1 MRAIPRS
8 RSRAVPDAAPLPAR
22 ALAWVTWGLTFHIL
36 AVALLFGLFR
46 FPATVVRGIAAW
58 KEVAGV
64 LLLGAVTIRMLA
76 GRGPRTS
83 ICVADLCAGG
93 WVALTIILFM
103 TENVVWQDAIPM
115 KAALFGLRDT
125 CYFVI
130 FYFIGRATPEIARDE
145 RWLKRAFFVL
155 LITSAA
161 AVLEQLFV
169 TPQMLVLL
177 GVASYVRDFLGT
189 KLFTQGNVYGLPSN
203 YWTLMGG
210 HLVRRSG
217 SVFLSSQGFAVVFL
231 VLLPGATIWAL
242 DQRDRA
248 HVWAMAAYVVIWAG
262 LLATFTRAAIGV
274 STLQLGIILAS
285 RRRVTGL
292 ALAGAVGLAVLL
304 AGIIAVPG
312 LATFVLETITW
323 QSGSSTSHVK
333 DWVAGITAFLE
344 QPWGYGLG
352 TADQSA
358 VRGGLEPITAD
369 NLYLTYA
376 VQTGV
381 LGLLL
386 VLGTL
391 GSFLRAGARLRHT
404 GRSESERALGMTVLL
419 ATLGIV
425 LYGMTSVIFGDPIVS
440 YLLFWFAG
448 AAVTLAQREHAL
460 VPLAIERYA

>member
-1 MRAIPRS
+1 M
-8 RSRAVPDAAPLPAR
+8 PDATPLPAR

-46 FPATVVRGIAAW
+46 LPTNVVRGIAAW

-64 LLLGAVTIRMLA
+64 LLLAAVIVRMMA
-76 GRGPRTS
+76 GRGPRAS
-83 ICVADLCAGG
+83 ICTADLCAGG
-93 WVALTIILFM
+93 WVALTVIFFV
-103 TENVVWQDAIPM
+103 TENAVWQDSIPL

-130 FYFIGRATPEIARDE
+130 FYFVGRATPEIARDE

-161 AVLEQLFV
+161 AVLEQIFV

-189 KLFTQGNVYGLPSN
+189 ELFTQGNVYGLPAN

-217 SVFLSSQGFAVVFL
+217 SVFLSSQGFAAIFL
-231 VLLPGATIWAL
+231 VLFPGATIWVL
-242 DQRDRA
+242 DRRDRA
-248 HVWAMAAYVVIWAG
+248 RTWAIAAYIVIWAG

-274 STLQLGIILAS
+274 SILQLGIILTS

-292 ALAGAVGLAVLL
+292 ALAGAIGLAVLI
-304 AGIIAVPG
+304 AGVVAVPG

-333 DWVAGITAFLE
+333 DWVAGISAFLE

-358 VRGGLEPITAD
+358 VRGGLDPITAD
-369 NLYLTYA
+369 NLYLAYA

-386 VLGTL
+386 LLGTL
-391 GSFLRAGARLRHT
+391 GSFLRAGARLIHT
-404 GRSESERALGMTVLL
+404 GISESERALGMTVFL

-448 AAVTLAQREHAL
+448 AAVTLSQRERAP
-460 VPLAIERYA
+460 VPLVVESYA